1 MIKLFKNKKGESTD
15 GWLAFLCFKAC
26 RSVRIYSM
34 TQESQGSQLVPE
46 DFTPRVPVSKRRRM
60 KRASDYLGDTSQ
72 GISRGRIS
80 RVRSS
85 GFVGDCLRCSE
96 DVCGLFEWA
105 LPYENRTHSAFS
117 T

>member
-1 MIKLFKNKKGESTD
+1 
-15 GWLAFLCFKAC
+15 
-26 RSVRIYSM
+26 M

-46 DFTPRVPVSKRRRM
+46 DFLPRVPVSKRRRV
-60 KRASDYLGDTSQ
+60 KRQSDHLGNASQ

-85 GFVGDCLRCSE
+85 GLVGHCLRCSE

-117 T
+117 TYVFAVWPRVASLRRRA

>member
-1 MIKLFKNKKGESTD
+1 
-15 GWLAFLCFKAC
+15 
-26 RSVRIYSM
+26 M

-46 DFTPRVPVSKRRRM
+46 DFTPRVPVSKRRRV
-60 KRASDYLGDTSQ
+60 KRQSDHLGNTSQ

-85 GFVGDCLRCSE
+85 GFVGHCLRCSE
-96 DVCGLFEWA
+96 GVCGLFEWA

-117 T
+117 TYVFAVWPRVASLRRRA